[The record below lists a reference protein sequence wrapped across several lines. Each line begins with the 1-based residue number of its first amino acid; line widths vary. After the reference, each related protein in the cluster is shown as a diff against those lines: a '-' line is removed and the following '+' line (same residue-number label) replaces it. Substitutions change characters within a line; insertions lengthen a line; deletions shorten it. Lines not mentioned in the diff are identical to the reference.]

1 MNLRLQIPLITFG
14 LLVVYEN
21 TKRLPRLLSETF
33 QVLYNLIQ
41 YVIKK
46 NATFYHRIFGQH
58 DHDLP

>member
-41 YVIKK
+41 
-46 NATFYHRIFGQH
+46 
-58 DHDLP
+58 